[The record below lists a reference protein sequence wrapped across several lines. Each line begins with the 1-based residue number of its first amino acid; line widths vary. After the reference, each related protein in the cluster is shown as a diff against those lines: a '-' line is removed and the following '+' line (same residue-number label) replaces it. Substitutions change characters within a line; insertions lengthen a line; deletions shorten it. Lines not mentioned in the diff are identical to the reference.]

1 MADRSGAVAGFLRM
15 LDRVVGGDATRVV
28 AVQLAR
34 GQTPQNSTAAFDQ
47 PAAPPAQGPSWF
59 DIQAIEAGRIERY
72 RDYREGR
79 VEVPEWERAVQV
91 KKGYAFN
98 SQVGEHGEA
107 LSYRLT
113 YAPGARREV
122 TDTCDATT
130 DALDLH
136 SVIPDIYDAGQWL
149 GDGFD
154 ECIFD
159 LRSRA
164 MVDLRHWEPERV
176 LPNVARA
183 TGRVRSYSVAT
194 GEDLPNQAI
203 GDRVDVAP
211 FLMVHYAPN
220 RVRGSVYG
228 RSMFAAGRKERR
240 EYEAAN
246 DTLVLSLAQAIA
258 NQYLLWPFP
267 REQQPDLIWRF
278 VNQVRSRVELDL
290 QFNRDGVLRRRLAK
304 MIETSPRVM
313 PYHVDPD
320 LKGAPTPFT
329 APVPDLKA
337 ILEVARWKQENTAVV
352 GGVPL
357 VMMGINRTVNSRATA
372 TEESA
377 QFAVSIMGDQTG
389 IAQDVISVI
398 YLRALMARGI
408 VPVPGE
414 VRIEMFPPSQ
424 LYELARANVTKA
436 QGEAA
441 KVMVDAGVP
450 LPFALKRAFSLGDDE
465 ITDVLAGFEAPRVTA
480 SAEAFQAAVLQAIES
495 MESRHGGRPMQ
506 VTVDVA
512 SKV

>member
-34 GQTPQNSTAAFDQ
+34 GPSGANLTAAADL
-47 PAAPPAQGPSWF
+47 PPTPPAQGPSWF

-72 RDYREGR
+72 RDFREGR
-79 VEVPEWERAVQV
+79 YEVPEWERAVQV

-98 SQVGEHGEA
+98 AQVGEHGQA
-107 LSYRLT
+107 LSYRLS

-122 TDTCDATT
+122 IDTCEATT

-136 SVIPDIYDAGQWL
+136 SVVPDIYDAGQWL
-149 GDGFD
+149 GDSFD
-154 ECIFD
+154 EPIFD
-159 LRSRA
+159 TRSRA

-176 LPNVARA
+176 LPNVAKS

-194 GEDLPNQAI
+194 GDDMANQAV

-220 RVRGSVYG
+220 RVRGGVYG

-246 DTLVLSLAQAIA
+246 DTLVLSLARAIA
-258 NQYLLWPFP
+258 SQYLLWPFP
-267 REQQPDLIWRF
+267 REQKPDIIWRF

-304 MIETSPRVM
+304 LIETAPQVM

-320 LKGAPTPFT
+320 LKNPPTPVT
-329 APVPDLKA
+329 VPVPDIEA
-337 ILEVARWKQENTAVV
+337 ILKVAQWKQENTSVV

-357 VMMGINRTVNSRATA
+357 VLLGINRTVNSRATA

-389 IAQDVISVI
+389 IAQDVISVL

-424 LYELARANVTKA
+424 LYELARANVVKA

-441 KVMVDAGVP
+441 KIMVEAGVP
-450 LPFALKRAFSLGDDE
+450 LAFALKRAFALTDDE
-465 ITDVLAGFEAPRVTA
+465 ITDVLVGFEAPRVTA
-480 SAEAFQAAVLQAIES
+480 SAEAFQGAVLQAIES
-495 MESRHGGRPMQ
+495 MESRHGGRPLH

-512 SKV
+512 SQA